1 MPATVM
7 ILGVFTGDF
16 LINTLKINGLLII
29 IAKQQLKYE
38 LENHACGDISA
49 KYFVASYTLCDT
61 FKVTC
66 LISRAFRFIQNR

>member
-7 ILGVFTGDF
+7 ILGVFTDDF
-16 LINTLKINGLLII
+16 LINTLKRNGLLII

-49 KYFVASYTLCDT
+49 KYF
-61 FKVTC
+61 
-66 LISRAFRFIQNR
+66 Q